1 MELWA
6 MSKFLL
12 AFFGLTMV
20 VGSNTVHAGHEALE
34 TLFENGSLRLTSE
47 PSCEPYQLT
56 EEPTRHAQNLAQD
69 ISWVLNDMSDKAID
83 VDASCDI
90 APNQKKMCKVI
101 FSIGVGE
108 LEWARVYQFES
119 VARKKGAA
127 TVKGL
132 SCFNLP

>member
-1 MELWA
+1 

-12 AFFGLTMV
+12 AFFGLAV
-20 VGSNTVHAGHEALE
+20 VIGSNAALAGQDALE
-34 TLFENGSLRLTSE
+34 TLFENGSLRLESE
-47 PSCEPYQLT
+47 SNCEPYQSA
-56 EEPTRHAQNLAQD
+56 EAPTQHAQSLAQD
-69 ISWVLNDMSDKAID
+69 IAWVLNDMSDKAID

-108 LEWARVYQFES
+108 LEWARVYQFKS

>member
-12 AFFGLTMV
+12 AFFGLAV
-20 VGSNTVHAGHEALE
+20 VIGSNAALAGQDALE
-34 TLFENGSLRLTSE
+34 TLFENGSLRLESE
-47 PSCEPYQLT
+47 SNCEPYQSA
-56 EEPTRHAQNLAQD
+56 EAPTQHAQSLAQD
-69 ISWVLNDMSDKAID
+69 IAWVLNDMADKAIG
-83 VDASCDI
+83 VEASCDI
-90 APNQKKMCKVI
+90 VSNQKKMCKVI

>member
-12 AFFGLTMV
+12 AFFGLAV
-20 VGSNTVHAGHEALE
+20 VIGSNAALAGQDALE
-34 TLFENGSLRLTSE
+34 TLFENGSLRLESE
-47 PSCEPYQLT
+47 SNCEPYQST
-56 EEPTRHAQNLAQD
+56 EAPIKQAQSLAQD
-69 ISWVLNDMSDKAID
+69 IAWVLNDMADKAIG
-83 VDASCDI
+83 VEASCDI
-90 APNQKKMCKVI
+90 VSNQKKMCKVI